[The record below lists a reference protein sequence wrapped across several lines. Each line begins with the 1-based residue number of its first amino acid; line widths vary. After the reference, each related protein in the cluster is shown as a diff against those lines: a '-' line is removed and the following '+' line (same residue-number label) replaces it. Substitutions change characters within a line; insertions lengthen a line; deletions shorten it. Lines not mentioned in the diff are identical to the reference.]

1 MYTCFGYGEFTM
13 TDFNSVLKFS
23 LGVDQLSFEM
33 DGQNSQLDQGLSYIQ
48 SNSIR
53 HGVLDELAIESM
65 VYVIEELL
73 ESVQMKYAQP
83 KIATTSDTL
92 FQRVLAL
99 FFPDQQQIDRVQ
111 LESAF
116 NTFVERREY
125 YVSQVAD
132 DGLSSLVYFI
142 VLREMMHHWNVLE
155 IQLEQLDFE

>member
-1 MYTCFGYGEFTM
+1 M
-13 TDFNSVLKFS
+13 TDLDSVLKFS

-33 DGQNSQLDQGLSYIQ
+33 DGQYIQLDQGLSFIQ
-48 SNSIR
+48 SNSMR
-53 HGVLDELAIESM
+53 HVLLDELAIESM
-65 VYVIEELL
+65 IYVIEELL

-83 KIATTSDTL
+83 KIATTSDVL
-92 FQRVLAL
+92 FQRVLTL

-125 YVSQVAD
+125 YVSKVAD

-142 VLREMMHHWNVLE
+142 VLREMMHHWNVVE
-155 IQLEQLDFE
+155 IQLEQF

>member
-1 MYTCFGYGEFTM
+1 M
-13 TDFNSVLKFS
+13 TDLNGVLKFS

-33 DGQNSQLDQGLSYIQ
+33 DGQNIKLDQGLSYIQ

-65 VYVIEELL
+65 IYVIEELL

-125 YVSQVAD
+125 YVSKVAA
-132 DGLSSLVYFI
+132 DGFSSLTYFI
-142 VLREMMHHWNVLE
+142 VLREMMHHWNVVE
-155 IQLEQLDFE
+155 IKFEQLDFE

>member
-1 MYTCFGYGEFTM
+1 M
-13 TDFNSVLKFS
+13 TDLNGILKFS
-23 LGVDQLSFEM
+23 FGLDQLAFEM
-33 DGQNSQLDQGLSYIQ
+33 DGQHIQLDQGLSFIQ
-48 SNSIR
+48 SNSMR
-53 HGVLDELAIESM
+53 HRLLDELAIESM
-65 VYVIEELL
+65 IYVIEELL

-83 KIATTSDTL
+83 KTAVTSDGL

-99 FFPDQQQIDRVQ
+99 FFPDQLQLDRVQ

-142 VLREMMHHWNVLE
+142 VLREMMHHWNVVE

>member
-1 MYTCFGYGEFTM
+1 MYTCFGSGEFTM

-33 DGQNSQLDQGLSYIQ
+33 DGQNIQLDQGLSYIQ

-83 KIATTSDTL
+83 KIATTSDVL
-92 FQRVLAL
+92 FQRVLTL

>member
-1 MYTCFGYGEFTM
+1 M
-13 TDFNSVLKFS
+13 TDLNGVLKFS

-33 DGQNSQLDQGLSYIQ
+33 DGQNIQLDQGLSYIQ

-65 VYVIEELL
+65 IYVIEELL

-83 KIATTSDTL
+83 KTATTSDTL

-132 DGLSSLVYFI
+132 DSLSSLIYFI
-142 VLREMMHHWNVLE
+142 VLREMMHHWNVVE
-155 IQLEQLDFE
+155 IQFKQLNFE

>member
-1 MYTCFGYGEFTM
+1 M

-33 DGQNSQLDQGLSYIQ
+33 DGQNIQLDQGLSYIQ

-83 KIATTSDTL
+83 KTAMTSDGL
-92 FQRVLAL
+92 YQRVLAL

-132 DGLSSLVYFI
+132 DSLSSLIYFI
-142 VLREMMHHWNVLE
+142 VLREMMHHWNVVE
-155 IQLEQLDFE
+155 IQFKQLNFE